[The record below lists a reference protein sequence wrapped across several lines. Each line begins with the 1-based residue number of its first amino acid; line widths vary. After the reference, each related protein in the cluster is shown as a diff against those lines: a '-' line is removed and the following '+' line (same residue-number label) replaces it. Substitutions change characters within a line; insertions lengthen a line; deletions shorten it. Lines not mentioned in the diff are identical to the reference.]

1 MNPER
6 LVVRGLSVR
15 YGRQL
20 VFHGVSFT
28 VAAGHC
34 LGVIAPNGAGKTTLL
49 RTLVGLLRP
58 YTGEVLMNGEHPP
71 AALSRV
77 GVAYFAG
84 EATLP
89 GFVRAAAWGRLGN
102 GDAVTP
108 DTRRLRALSRGT
120 RQLLG
125 LRTVLGRQ
133 PLDLVVLDE
142 PWEGLDTERHS
153 ASLVKGTPGV
163 LHGALSYLLQDAG
176 GQVHPAHSISAGL
189 DYPGVGPEHA
199 YLKDSGRATYVAVT
213 DDAALRGVATL
224 SRLEGII
231 PALETA
237 HAVAWVADSAGRWR
251 ADDAVLICV
260 SGRGDKD
267 VAQLSRMGAITP

>member
-1 MNPER
+1 VNPER

-34 LGVIAPNGAGKTTLL
+34 LGVIGPNGAGKTTLL

-142 PWEGLDTERHS
+142 PWEGLDADGARWLS
-153 ASLVKGTPGV
+153 AALEMKRDRGAALVLASHRFDDLAGLCDAYLFILPDASV
-163 LHGALSYLLQDAG
+163 LLQ
-176 GQVHPAHSISAGL
+176 AHEVA
-189 DYPGVGPEHA
+189 PVGP
-199 YLKDSGRATYVAVT
+199 VT
-213 DDAALRGVATL
+213 VQALAAAFERRRGAALPR
-224 SRLEGII
+224 
-231 PALETA
+231 
-237 HAVAWVADSAGRWR
+237 
-251 ADDAVLICV
+251 VL
-260 SGRGDKD
+260 
-267 VAQLSRMGAITP
+267 M